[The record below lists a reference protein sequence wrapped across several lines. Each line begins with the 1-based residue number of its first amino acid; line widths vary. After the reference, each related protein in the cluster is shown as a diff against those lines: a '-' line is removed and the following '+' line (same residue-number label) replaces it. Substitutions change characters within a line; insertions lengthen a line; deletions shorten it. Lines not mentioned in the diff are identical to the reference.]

1 MPCSATGIH
10 GYDRAMPTIEQ
21 IRARLQGEPERAPL
35 PALRNAAVAVVLRPQ
50 PRTRVPDLLFI
61 RRAERRGDPWSG
73 HMAFPGGHADAGDAD
88 LVATACRETS
98 EEVGLDL
105 ARHGELVGGFEGME
119 AAPGGRPI
127 GVRVT
132 PFVFELTSS
141 PAALALSDEV
151 AGVVWAP
158 LDALVRGDN
167 HVERFRHGRT
177 GAGLYPG
184 YALDDEHF
192 VWGLTYKLLH
202 TFFARIAPD
211 WRAP

>member
-1 MPCSATGIH
+1 MAT
-10 GYDRAMPTIEQ
+10 MEQ
-21 IRARLQGEPERAPL
+21 IRARLRAD
-35 PALRNAAVAVVLRPQ
+35 ALRVPVPGMRNAAVAVVLRPHQ
-50 PRTRVPDLLFI
+50 ATRIPDLLFI
-61 RRAERRGDPWSG
+61 RRAERVGDPWSG

-88 LVATACRETS
+88 LVATAQRETE

-105 ARHGELVGGFEGME
+105 GRHGELVGSFEGLE

-127 GVRVT
+127 GMRVT
-132 PFVFELTSS
+132 PFVFELKSQ
-141 PAALALSDEV
+141 PELALSDEV

-158 LDALVRGDN
+158 LDVLVRGDN
-167 HVERFRHGRT
+167 HVERHRHGRS

-192 VWGLTYKLLH
+192 VWGLTYRLLH
-202 TFFARIAPD
+202 TFFAHIAPD